1 MCVYGVSLFCSPSLS
16 VHYSQYKPLHIVK
29 GDGLFLIDDVGT
41 HYLDCINN
49 VALGNEWN
57 WDYWLITLSSLTP
70 YSLFLSL
77 SLLSLLYSL
86 SLSPVGH
93 SHPRLV
99 QVLRQQLNNPS
110 FKVLTDGTLRPDDRL
125 LEDYTSKMFNTVPEA
140 NFDII
145 LFLRSG

>member
-1 MCVYGVSLFCSPSLS
+1 MNEIEIIDWSHSPLSLLILSFFPSLS
-16 VHYSQYKPLHIVK
+16 SLAP
-29 GDGLFLIDDVGT
+29 LFLF
-41 HYLDCINN
+41 
-49 VALGNEWN
+49 
-57 WDYWLITLSSLTP
+57 S
-70 YSLFLSL
+70 F
-77 SLLSLLYSL
+77 